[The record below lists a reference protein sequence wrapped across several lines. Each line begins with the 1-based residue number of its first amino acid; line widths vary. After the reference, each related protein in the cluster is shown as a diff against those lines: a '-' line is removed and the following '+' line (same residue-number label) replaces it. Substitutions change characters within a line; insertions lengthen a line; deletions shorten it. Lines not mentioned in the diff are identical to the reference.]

1 VDRWSDALQ
10 LTYRVGAGPRIAEVA
25 DLIGTP
31 RWSPAASP
39 REIPGRFP
47 TCGKAA
53 RALPILATTLPD
65 GANARL
71 DDLGKAVIDR
81 ALVRIMSGDYGRCVS
96 CGQPIPAV
104 RLVAV
109 PAADECHRA

>member
-1 VDRWSDALQ
+1 
-10 LTYRVGAGPRIAEVA
+10 
-25 DLIGTP
+25 
-31 RWSPAASP
+31 
-39 REIPGRFP
+39 
-47 TCGKAA
+47 
-53 RALPILATTLPD
+53 
-65 GANARL
+65 
-71 DDLGKAVIDR
+71 VIDR